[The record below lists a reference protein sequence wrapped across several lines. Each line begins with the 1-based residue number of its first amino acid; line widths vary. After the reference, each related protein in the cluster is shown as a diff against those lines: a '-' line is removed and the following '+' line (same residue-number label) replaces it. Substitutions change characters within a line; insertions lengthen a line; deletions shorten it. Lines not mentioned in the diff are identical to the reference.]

1 MKKKHIDN
9 KYSTEVILIAEFVDP
24 KINSTGLYWYDIAKE
39 LAKKTKVTIL
49 SPHIDKSL
57 ELMGC
62 NIREVKSKNKFFS
75 KILPT
80 KILISLNIFSAIR
93 SLEFRNSKVLIG
105 TNPYLLP
112 LIIPYIKLKKPKRLN
127 LLCYDLFPANISSQ
141 SNLFLRPI
149 FSILSFVFSYVYKSC
164 DKVIAVGRD
173 MKSKLIEFNYGDTDS
188 ILYMPNWAQKNKTFQ
203 IQKSNNNKK
212 KLKILFFGN
221 FGRFQAIPEILNQ
234 ISNVAN
240 DNVEFLFAGSGE
252 NERLIKKASLNDS
265 RIIFLGKISMKKKDH
280 IYTQTNLSIV
290 SIKNGMRGLCV
301 PSKAYF
307 SLINSHP
314 IICFVEKN
322 TELDYLCKDY
332 NCGWVV
338 DLMNKNALNTLIEKL
353 SWDEFE
359 VKFQNTLAI
368 PKNLLNGKDSLKK
381 ITEIMI

>member
-1 MKKKHIDN
+1 
-9 KYSTEVILIAEFVDP
+9 
-24 KINSTGLYWYDIAKE
+24 
-39 LAKKTKVTIL
+39 
-49 SPHIDKSL
+49 
-57 ELMGC
+57 
-62 NIREVKSKNKFFS
+62 
-75 KILPT
+75 
-80 KILISLNIFSAIR
+80 
-93 SLEFRNSKVLIG
+93 
-105 TNPYLLP
+105 
-112 LIIPYIKLKKPKRLN
+112 
-127 LLCYDLFPANISSQ
+127 
-141 SNLFLRPI
+141 
-149 FSILSFVFSYVYKSC
+149 
-164 DKVIAVGRD
+164 

-188 ILYMPNWAQKNKTFQ
+188 ILYMPNWAEKNKTFQ

-338 DLMNKNALNTLIEKL
+338 DLMNKNALNTLIKKL

-368 PKNLLNGKDSLKK
+368 PNSLLNGKDSLKK